1 LVESACFA
9 FWLINVC
16 RTVHRMQVAMVDS
29 GIGVT
34 DSFVQRPLTSDHRLD
49 NQAHDKQRQ
58 AGLAAE
64 CSHPVEKGTYH
75 RCPA

>member
-1 LVESACFA
+1 
-9 FWLINVC
+9 
-16 RTVHRMQVAMVDS
+16 MVDS